1 MTTYTTMRDGDVWRW
16 RVSWNSGKLPRVS
29 STAYPTQADAAE
41 AMERVMECE
50 KGADDER
57 PTTD

>member
-1 MTTYTTMRDGDVWRW
+1 MTTYTTMRDGAVWRW
-16 RVSWNSGKLPRVS
+16 RVSWNSGKIARVS
-29 STAYPTQADAAE
+29 STAYATQADAEKAMSRVE
-41 AMERVMECE
+41 ACE